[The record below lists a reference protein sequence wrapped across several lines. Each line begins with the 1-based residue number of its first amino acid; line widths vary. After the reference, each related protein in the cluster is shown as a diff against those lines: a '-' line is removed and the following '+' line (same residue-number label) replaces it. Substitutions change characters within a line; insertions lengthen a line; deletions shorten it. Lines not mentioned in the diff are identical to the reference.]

1 MRQLMRALIVITLAE
16 ELRIEH
22 STKKDG
28 IRTEVKGDPEMEG
41 NNEYT

>member
-1 MRQLMRALIVITLAE
+1 MRILIAITLIE
-16 ELRIEH
+16 ESQIEH

-41 NNEYT
+41 NNECT